1 MDKCITSANHICRQ
15 NPDADM
21 FHMHTHAVHEILYLI
36 SGDTDYAVEGNIY
49 RLRRGDIMIMR
60 RHEAHC
66 LKLRSPATY
75 ERITI
80 NFDPNVLIKMGISE
94 SLFAPFEDRPL
105 GTFNH
110 YSAMLFQNSRYKYYL
125 EKICELENEPLRQI
139 NYLLP
144 LLDGLLDDFKKV
156 KAQSIKPHTGR
167 GSEIIAYITD
177 HLYEPLSLDDICAT
191 VNMSK
196 SQLNRVFRSVTGS
209 TVWKYITVKR
219 LYKAK
224 ELLSGGISPTE
235 VYLKCGFNDYITFYR
250 AYKKQFGLSP
260 KDDSPKRNKI

>member
-1 MDKCITSANHICRQ
+1 MDKCITSASHICRK

-49 RLRRGDIMIMR
+49 RLRRGDIMLMR

-66 LKLRSPATY
+66 LKLRSNADY

-80 NFDPNVLIKMGISE
+80 NFNPSVLTDMGLPE
-94 SLFAPFEDRPL
+94 TLFSPFDERPL

-110 YSAMLFQNSRYKYYL
+110 YSASLFNTDRYEYYL
-125 EKICELENEPLRQI
+125 KKICELEGQPERQI

-144 LLDGLLDDFKKV
+144 LLDGLSDDFSKV
-156 KAQSIKPHTGR
+156 KSQSIKPQIGR
-167 GSEIIAYITD
+167 GSEIVTYITA

-219 LYKAK
+219 LYRAK
-224 ELLSGGISPTE
+224 ELIEAGVPPTE

-250 AYKKQFGLSP
+250 AYKKQFDTSP
-260 KDDSPKRNKI
+260 KCDHPKQKH